1 MPFVINFDQFPA
13 GYSLNA
19 AKKGEAVSVTLRE
32 FTSSEDGSLF
42 ISRLE
47 GIPSDILSRLP
58 VHYPP
63 STIDHLL
70 ALVEKNGRTTVY
82 VNELSIIA
90 KTRIKNNKK
99 AGDPIIGDEIADII
113 SVKFSDLEIPKDVG
127 VALIIS
133 VGWRKGFF
141 FDLSPLHFDN
151 PQREYDIDAQFGR
164 ILAYLTFQENFQ
176 ITDFDFQEFFK
187 QQWFPF
193 ISLSIDVRRA
203 LIAHIKQG
211 WCVDENLI
219 EKIKTN
225 VTSMIPSM
233 RCRWADHKFFQPH
246 YELLSHALS
255 KFSEMDYISA
265 TSIIFPRIEGVIRSA
280 HLQLVVNKGIT
291 QNSMAEIVLSPS
303 FSTLR

>member
-1 MPFVINFDQFPA
+1 MPFVINFDQIPV

-19 AKKGEAVSVTLRE
+19 AKKGESVSVTLRE

-47 GIPSDILSRLP
+47 GIPADILSRLP

-70 ALVEKNGRTTVY
+70 ALAEKNGKTTVY
-82 VNELSIIA
+82 INELSTIA
-90 KTRIKNNKK
+90 KTRIKSNKE
-99 AGDPIIGDEIADII
+99 AGDPIIGDDIADII
-113 SVKFSDLEIPKDVG
+113 SVKFSGLEIPKDVG
-127 VALIIS
+127 VALIFS

-141 FDLSPLHFDN
+141 FDFSPLHYDC

-164 ILAYLTFQENFQ
+164 IFAYLTFQESFQ
-176 ITDFDFQEFFK
+176 ITDSDFQEFFK

-193 ISLSIDVRRA
+193 ISLSIDVRRV
-203 LIAHIKQG
+203 LITYIKQG

-233 RCRWADHKFFQPH
+233 RSRWAKHKFFQPH

-255 KFSEMDYISA
+255 KCF
-265 TSIIFPRIEGVIRSA
+265 
-280 HLQLVVNKGIT
+280 
-291 QNSMAEIVLSPS
+291 
-303 FSTLR
+303 